1 MSRTPT
7 TGSRR
12 EVAEGPAGR
21 PPETTRPPAAEPRCV
36 HRWIEAR
43 AARAPETVALT
54 CSGES
59 LTYGELNARA
69 NRLARRLRA
78 LGVGPE
84 VLVGLC
90 TTRSLD
96 LVAALLA
103 VLKAGGA
110 YVPLDPA
117 YPPGRL
123 AFMLEDARVP
133 VLLTQSDL
141 LGHLPA
147 TSAEVVALDLDRD
160 GIEEADDGDLPG
172 GAGLDNLAYVIY
184 TSGSTGRPKG
194 AMIHHRGLANYLAW
208 ATRAYAV
215 HQGEGAPV
223 HSSIAF
229 DLTVT
234 SLLAPLVAGRRVDL
248 LDEDLGVEQ
257 LTEAL
262 RDPRDYSLVKIT
274 PAHLRALGDQLAPA
288 EAAGRTR
295 AFIIGGE
302 QLTAE
307 HVAFWREHAPE
318 TALINEYGPTET
330 VVGCCVY
337 RVPRDY
343 SNSGPIPIGR
353 PIANM
358 RLYIM
363 DRRLEPVPVGVTGE
377 LYIGGPGVARGY
389 LRRPGLTAERFV
401 PDPFGVE
408 PTGRLYRTGDLARW
422 RSDGNLEYLG
432 RVDRQVKIRGYRIE
446 PAEIE
451 EAVLRHEAVWEAVVV
466 AREDSPD
473 DRRLVA
479 YLTIV
484 PGRTAPSDSELRR
497 FLRNLVPEPMIPS
510 AFVVLETL
518 PLSPNG
524 KVEPAALPAPGAD
537 RPGANAVWVAPRG
550 PIEEEVA
557 SVWGA
562 ILGRDRI
569 GAHDN
574 FFDLG
579 GHSLLATQ
587 VISRLRDALD
597 VELPLRELFEA
608 PTVAELA
615 GRIEAARPDGAQ
627 RAGTPIEPTPRV
639 GPVPLSFSQEALWF
653 LDQLAPGQP
662 TFNVHAAVRITG
674 PLDQGV
680 LERSLS
686 AMVRRHESLRTTF
699 VAIGGTPQ
707 QVIAPELPF
716 FAEIVDLSGLPPG
729 DREAEARRR
738 AIDEYRRPFDLPH
751 GPLVRASLLRLGESE
766 HAAFLTMHHLITD
779 GWSFGLAAAELAALY
794 EADRKGL
801 PSPLAELPIQ
811 YADFARWQ
819 REQLAAGGWAASIE
833 FWRRRL
839 SGVPPLELPVDHPR
853 PPIRT
858 PRGSMSPLSLS
869 PEVSESVRAFSRRE
883 GITPFMTL
891 LAAFEIVLG
900 RWSGQ
905 DDFAVGS
912 PMANRSRPDTQG
924 LIGYFINMV
933 ALRADL
939 AGNPT
944 VHDFLSRVREGCL
957 EAMEH
962 QEIPLEILIPALHLR
977 RDASRSPLFQ
987 VMFVLQNNPL
997 PAVGLLDLAF
1007 SPIVLDQG
1015 TGTSKFDLSLGFE
1028 DTPGGFAGSVEF
1040 NTDLF
1045 EAATIERFSHQYV
1058 KVLEYLIAHPE
1069 RRLSGLSLLT
1079 DAEREQVVAWSRA
1092 TPDRSERVEAPDRTE
1107 PSAIHG
1113 AFEAQVRA
1121 TPDGWALIS
1130 GEERL
1135 TYAELNARANQ
1146 LAHHLRSRGVGPE
1159 VRVGLGL
1166 DDPIH
1171 RTTAV
1176 LGVLKAGGAYV
1187 PLEPSLPVARLEG
1200 MLDAACVSILIVDR
1214 GAIDRAP
1221 RTKATMIDL
1230 DADRANVVAQS
1241 CEDPSVLVDGQNVA
1255 YVVFTSG
1262 TTGRPKGVMVSHR
1275 SLLAAAAAWEDA
1287 YDLRRPPL
1295 RHLQTAAFG
1304 FDVFAGDWIRALTTG
1319 GTLVM
1324 CRREVILDPAELVD
1338 VIRRERIECVELVPA
1353 LAEHL
1358 VSHLEQTGGNLA
1370 GLRLLA
1376 VGSDI
1381 LRADLYRRLRRLMG
1395 PNRRVVNSYGLTEA
1409 TIDSTY
1415 FEGPLE
1421 VSRGDDA
1428 VPIGRPLPGTR
1439 AYVVDERGEP
1449 VPVGVVGELYIGGS
1463 GVARGYAA
1471 DPRQTAERFVP
1482 DPQGQPGS
1490 RMYRTGDRARWR
1502 EGGILELLG
1511 RRDGQVKIRGFRVEV
1526 AEVETALR
1534 RHPRV
1539 GEAVVEAR
1547 KDTTGNP
1554 RLVAYVVPHTA
1565 DELEVAELRRL
1576 LQTELPEYMVP
1587 SAFVILEVLPLSSN
1601 GKIDRTA
1608 LPAPGPGRLEPVAE
1622 YVAPRNPLEETLV
1635 QVWTEVLELEQV
1647 GVHDNFFDL
1656 GGHSLKS
1663 VQLVARITTALNRP
1677 VSVKTVFL
1685 APTVAAMAEVLERE
1699 AAAAG
1704 SGERSH
1710 QIGEATAELAR
1721 WLLESEPAVLPEH
1734 VTIERRPF
1742 LSLFAA
1748 GELAPVDSVA
1758 LGYLPSALLHLVG
1771 LDRATVIHDWC
1782 GDRPLIMDVRETPL
1796 GRIASVLIPR
1806 FDDQLYDDRRDLL
1819 AVLGDAVRLAHE
1831 IGAATVS
1838 LTGLLPSASDY
1849 GRDLFKALVGNDL
1862 PRITTG
1868 HATTTSAVVLAVR
1881 RALEEGGRDLGGE
1894 DVGFIGLGSV
1904 GIATLRLLLS
1914 CLPHPARLS
1923 LCDVYSKQES
1933 LESLRRELSEELGY
1947 VGEVRLLASRQ
1958 EVPAKLYEASLIVGA
1973 TNVADIL
1980 DIDRVA
1986 PGTIVVDDSAP
1997 HAFQP
2002 EAALRRF
2009 HERGDILVTEGG
2021 VLLAPEPLPL
2031 RVYVPDE
2038 LEPWLKSG
2046 LVRLV
2051 ARNNPWYITGCVL
2064 SGLMSAKFAHL
2075 PPTIGLIDR
2084 RTALDHYETLDA
2096 LGFESAGLELDDSPL
2111 DASIIRE
2118 FRWRYGNAHLSG
2130 RANGNGRDHSV
2141 SHQ

>member
-1 MSRTPT
+1 MSRTLAPE
-7 TGSRR
+7 SRP
-12 EVAEGPAGR
+12 EAVEGPAGR

-43 AARAPETVALT
+43 AARAPEAVALT
-54 CSGES
+54 CAGAS

-69 NRLARRLRA
+69 NRLARRLRDR
-78 LGVGPE
+78 GVGPE

-90 TTRSLD
+90 TSRSPEM
-96 LVAALLA
+96 VAALLA
-103 VLKAGGA
+103 ILKAGGA

-117 YPPGRL
+117 YPPDRL
-123 AFMLEDARVP
+123 AFLLQDASVP

-141 LGHLPA
+141 LGQLPA
-147 TSAEVVALDLDRD
+147 TSAEVVVLDLDRE
-160 GIEEADDGDLPG
+160 GIEEAHDGDLPG

-194 AMIHHRGLANYLAW
+194 VMIHHRGLANYLAW
-208 ATRAYAV
+208 CTRAYNVA
-215 HQGEGAPV
+215 HGEGSPV

-234 SLLAPLVAGRRVDL
+234 ALWAPLVAGRRVDL
-248 LDEDLGVEQ
+248 LDEDLGIEQ
-257 LTEAL
+257 LSEAL
-262 RDPRDYSLVKIT
+262 RWSRDYSLVKIT
-274 PAHLRALGDQLAPA
+274 PAHLRALGDQLGPEDAP
-288 EAAGRTR
+288 GRTR

-307 HVAFWREHAPE
+307 HVAFWRAHAPE

-337 RVPRDY
+337 RVPRDHA
-343 SNSGPIPIGR
+343 SSGPIPIGR

-358 RLYIM
+358 RLYVL
-363 DRRLEPVPVGVTGE
+363 DRHLQPVAMGVTGE

-389 LRRPGLTAERFV
+389 LRRPGLTAERFI

-408 PTGRLYRTGDLARW
+408 PGGRLYQTGDLARW

-432 RVDRQVKIRGYRIE
+432 RVDRQVKIRGFRIE

-451 EAVLRHEAVWEAVVV
+451 EALLRHEAVREAVVV
-466 AREDSPD
+466 AREESPD

-479 YLTIV
+479 YLTI
-484 PGRTAPSDSELRR
+484 GSGQTAPADAELRR
-497 FLRNLVPEPMIPS
+497 FLRDLVPEPMIPS
-510 AFVVLETL
+510 AFVVLESL

-524 KVEPAALPAPGAD
+524 KVDPAALPAPGAD
-537 RPGANAVWVAPRG
+537 RPGADAGWVAPRG
-550 PIEEEVA
+550 PIEEAVA
-557 SVWGA
+557 AVFGA
-562 ILGRDRI
+562 VLGRERI
-569 GAHDN
+569 GAHEN

-597 VELPLRELFEA
+597 VEIPLGALFEA
-608 PTVAELA
+608 ATVAELA
-615 GRIEAARPDGAQ
+615 GWIEAARPDGDQ
-627 RAGTPIEPTPRV
+627 RAGTAIEPTPRV
-639 GPVPLSFSQEALWF
+639 GPLPLSFTQEALWF
-653 LDQLAPGQP
+653 LDQLAPAQP
-662 TFNVHAAVRITG
+662 TFNVYAAVRITG
-674 PLDQGV
+674 PLDPGA
-680 LERSLS
+680 LERGLS

-699 VAIGGTPQ
+699 VASDGTPQ
-707 QVIAPELPF
+707 QVIAPDLPLSLQT
-716 FAEIVDLSGLPPG
+716 ADLTGLQPA
-729 DREAEARRR
+729 DREAQARRQ
-738 AIDEYRRPFDLPH
+738 AIDQARRPFDLAQ
-751 GPLVRASLLRLGESE
+751 GPLARVSLLRLGESQ
-766 HAAFLTMHHLITD
+766 HVALLTMHHLITD
-779 GWSFGLAAAELAALY
+779 GWSFGLAATELAALY
-794 EADRKGL
+794 AADRQGL
-801 PSPLAELPIQ
+801 PSPLADLPIQ

-819 REQLAAGGWAASIE
+819 REQLAAGGWATSIE
-833 FWRRRL
+833 SWKRRL
-839 SGVPPLELPVDHPR
+839 SGVPPLELPAARPR
-853 PPIRT
+853 PPIRSS
-858 PRGSMSPLSLS
+858 RGALLPLTLP
-869 PEVSESVRAFSRRE
+869 PELSESVRAFSRRE
-883 GITPFMTL
+883 GLTPFMTL

-912 PMANRSRPDTQG
+912 PMANRTRPETQG
-924 LIGYFINMV
+924 LIGYFVNMV

-944 VHDFLSRVREGCL
+944 VHEFLCRVRDVSV
-957 EAMEH
+957 EAMDH
-962 QEIPLEILIPALHLR
+962 QEIPLEVLIPALRLP

-987 VMFVLQNNPL
+987 VMFVLQNNPM
-997 PAVGLLDLAF
+997 PALGLLDLAF
-1007 SPIVLDQG
+1007 SPLDLDEG
-1015 TGTSKFDLSLGFE
+1015 TGTAKFELSLGFD
-1028 DTPGGFAGSVEF
+1028 DTPAGFAGSVEF

-1079 DAEREQVVAWSRA
+1079 VAEREQVVAWSRA
-1092 TPDRSERVEAPDRTE
+1092 TPGGSERGDAPGWPE

-1121 TPDGWALIS
+1121 TPDGTALIS
-1130 GEERL
+1130 GEGRL

-1146 LAHHLRSRGVGPE
+1146 LAHHLRARGVGPE
-1159 VRVGLGL
+1159 VRVGLVL
-1166 DDPIH
+1166 DDPMDRIA
-1171 RTTAV
+1171 AV

-1187 PLEPSLPVARLEG
+1187 PLEPSLPPARLEM
-1200 MLDAACVSILIVDR
+1200 MLDAACASILIVDPE
-1214 GAIDRAP
+1214 AIDRAP
-1221 RTKATMIDL
+1221 RTGATTIEL
-1230 DADRANVVAQS
+1230 DADWANVVAQGP
-1241 CEDPSVLVDGQNVA
+1241 EDPSVLVEGENLA

-1295 RHLQTAAFG
+1295 RHLQVAGFG

-1324 CRREVILDPAELVD
+1324 CRREVILDPAALVE
-1338 VIRRERIECVELVPA
+1338 VMGRERIECVELVPA
-1353 LAEHL
+1353 LAELL
-1358 VSHLEQTGGNLA
+1358 VAHLEQTGGDLA
-1370 GLRLLA
+1370 SLRLLA

-1381 LRADLYRRLRRLMG
+1381 LRADLYRRLRRLMAPQG
-1395 PNRRVVNSYGLTEA
+1395 RVVNSYGLTEA

-1415 FEGPLE
+1415 FEGPVG

-1439 AYVVDERGEP
+1439 AYVLDQRGEP

-1490 RMYRTGDRARWR
+1490 RMYQTGDRARWR

-1526 AEVETALR
+1526 AEVEAALR
-1534 RHPRV
+1534 RHPGV
-1539 GEAVVEAR
+1539 GEAVVVAR
-1547 KDTTGNP
+1547 KDTTGSP
-1554 RLVAYVVPHTA
+1554 RLVAYVVPHTV
-1565 DELEVAELRRL
+1565 DELEVAELRRWL
-1576 LQTELPEYMVP
+1576 PTELPEYMVP
-1587 SAFVILEVLPLSSN
+1587 SAFVILEALPLSSH
-1601 GKIDRTA
+1601 GKIDRAA
-1608 LPAPGPGRLEPVAE
+1608 LPAPGPGRLDPVVE

-1635 QVWTEVLELEQV
+1635 QVWAEVLEFERI

-1656 GGHSLKS
+1656 GGHSLQAVK
-1663 VQLVARITTALNRP
+1663 LVARLTTALNRP

-1685 APTVAAMAEVLERE
+1685 APTVAAMADVLERE
-1699 AAAAG
+1699 AAAAD

-1710 QIGEATAELAR
+1710 TNGDATAELAR
-1721 WLLESEPAVLPEH
+1721 WLLESEPAALPEH

-1742 LSLFAA
+1742 LPLFKA

-1758 LGYLPSALLHLVG
+1758 LGYLPSALLPVAG

-1782 GDRPLIMDVRETPL
+1782 GDRPIITDVRETPL
-1796 GRIASVLIPR
+1796 GRIASAVIPR
-1806 FDDQLYDDRRDLL
+1806 FDDQLYEDRRDLL

-1849 GRDLFKALVGNDL
+1849 GRDLAEALAGHDL

-1894 DVGFIGLGSV
+1894 HAGFLGLGSV

-1914 CLPHPARLS
+1914 CLPHPARLT

-1933 LESLRRELSEELGY
+1933 LETLQRELREELGY
-1947 VGEVRLLASRQ
+1947 AGEVRLLASRH
-1958 EVPAKLYEASLIVGA
+1958 EIPAEFYEASLIVGA
-1973 TNVADIL
+1973 TNVPDIL
-1980 DIDRVA
+1980 DVDRVA

-1997 HAFQP
+1997 HAFP
-2002 EAALRRF
+2002 TEAALRRF

-2031 RVYVPDE
+2031 KVYVPDE
-2038 LEPWLKSG
+2038 LEPWLKAG
-2046 LVRLV
+2046 LAWLV
-2051 ARNNPWYITGCVL
+2051 ARSNPWSITGCVL
-2064 SGLMSAKFAHL
+2064 SGLLSAKFAHL
-2075 PPTIGLIDR
+2075 APTLGLIDR

-2096 LGFESAGLELDDSPL
+2096 LGFESAGLELDDTPL
-2111 DASIIRE
+2111 DQGIIRE
-2118 FRWRYGNAHLSG
+2118 FRSRYGNAPPPG
-2130 RANGNGRDHSV
+2130 RAPGNGRDRSG
-2141 SHQ
+2141 SHL